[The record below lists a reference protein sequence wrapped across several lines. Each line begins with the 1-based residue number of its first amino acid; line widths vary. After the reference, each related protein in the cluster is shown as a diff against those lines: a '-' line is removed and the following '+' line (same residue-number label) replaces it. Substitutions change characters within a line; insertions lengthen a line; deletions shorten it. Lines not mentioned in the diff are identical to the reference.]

1 MTDVDVSVALPPSFE
16 SAQHIAAAERLG
28 YRRAYLYDTPFEG
41 DDVWL
46 DLHRAAELT
55 TTIDLGPGVLIPTLR
70 HPLVNAAQTV
80 SLHRAAPGR
89 VLAAFGTGF
98 SSRAAMGQPPIR
110 WSYMEAYI
118 RAYQAL
124 LAGEAVDWEGAAI
137 KLMLTS
143 AEADALPLRIPL
155 LLAATGP
162 KGAGVAKR
170 VGADGLISMF
180 SVVPG
185 QRDFARAV
193 VATMGTVVD
202 EGEDP
207 TGERVRSAVGAPW
220 AAAYHFVY
228 TAQGADALR
237 EMPGGSAWLDVIE
250 KVPKRL
256 RHLHIHQGHMVEMND
271 ADLAAWRAG
280 GYASVPSVTLT
291 GSADTVGKVVAAM
304 AQAGATEI
312 MIEPSGPDITG
323 ELDRF
328 IAAVRRK
335 ETPWPS
341 TSAAAHGD
349 C

>member
-1 MTDVDVSVALPPSFE
+1 MTNIDVSVALPPSFE
-16 SAQHIAAAERLG
+16 SARHIATAEKLG

-46 DLHRAAELT
+46 DLHRAADLT
-55 TTIDLGPGVLIPTLR
+55 TTIELGPAVLVPTQR

-80 SLHRAAPGR
+80 SLHRLAPGR
-89 VLAAFGTGF
+89 VLTSFGTGF
-98 SSRAAMGQPPIR
+98 SSRAAIGQPPIR

-124 LAGEAVDWEGAAI
+124 LAGEVVDWEGAAI

-143 AEADALPLRIPL
+143 AQADALPLRIPL

-180 SVVPG
+180 DVVPG
-185 QRDFARAV
+185 QRDFTRAV
-193 VATMGTVVD
+193 VATMGTVID
-202 EGEDP
+202 DGEDP
-207 TGERVRSAVGAPW
+207 ASERVRLAVGAPW

-228 TAQGADALR
+228 TAKGANAVR
-237 EMPGGSAWLDVIE
+237 EMPGGSAWVDVIE
-250 KVPKRL
+250 KVPERV

-280 GYASVPSVTLT
+280 GYVSVPSVTLS
-291 GSADTVGKVVAAM
+291 GPADTVGKAVTAM
-304 AQAGATEI
+304 AGAGATEI
-312 MIEPSGPDITG
+312 MIEPSGPDIAR
-323 ELDRF
+323 ELDTF
-328 IAAVRRK
+328 ISAVRGR
-335 ETPWPS
+335 
-341 TSAAAHGD
+341 
-349 C
+349 

>member
-1 MTDVDVSVALPPSFE
+1 MTGIDVSVALPPSFE
-16 SAQHIAAAERLG
+16 SAEHIATAEKLG

-41 DDVWL
+41 DDLWL
-46 DLHRAAELT
+46 DLHRAAALT
-55 TTIDLGPGVLIPTLR
+55 KTIELGPAVLIPTQR

-89 VLAAFGTGF
+89 VVTSFGTGF
-98 SSRAAMGQPPIR
+98 SSRAAIGQPPIR
-110 WSYMEAYI
+110 WSYMETYI

-143 AEADALPLRIPL
+143 AQADVLPLRIPL

-180 SVVPG
+180 NTVPG
-185 QRDFARAV
+185 QREFTRAV

-202 EGEDP
+202 DGEDLA
-207 TGERVRSAVGAPW
+207 GERVRLAVGAPW
-220 AAAYHFVY
+220 AAAYHFIY
-228 TAQGADALR
+228 TAQGGDAVR

-250 KVPKRL
+250 KVPERL
-256 RHLHIHQGHMVEMND
+256 RHLHIHQGHMMEMND
-271 ADLAAWRAG
+271 ADLAAWRVG
-280 GYASVPSVTLT
+280 GHAAVPSVTLT
-291 GSADTVGKVVAAM
+291 GSADTVGEAVAAM
-304 AQAGATEI
+304 AEAGATEI
-312 MIEPSGPDITG
+312 MYEPSGPDIAR

-328 IAAVRRK
+328 ISAVRAVHACK
-335 ETPWPS
+335 Q
-341 TSAAAHGD
+341 
-349 C
+349 